1 MMILNWTP
9 EEIKR
14 EVDELVDLAFHE
26 PAGDG
31 KSALPFKARLEELR
45 RCYRNEPRL
54 FTPQLISALQ
64 QLTKPPSHAAETT
77 PQAVLQ
83 NIFNYSTFRPG
94 QEESI
99 QALLTG
105 RDCIGVMPTGA
116 GKSLIYQIPATIL
129 PGTTLVISPLIAL
142 MKDQVDH
149 LLKKGIQSAY
159 LNSSLTFSE
168 KKERLALLKNG
179 SYNLLYV
186 APEGL
191 EGALIEFLSEV
202 KINLIAVDEAH
213 CISQW
218 GHDFRPAYRNL
229 SGLKLQ
235 FGGVPVL
242 ALTATATEKV
252 ATDIIQQLGM
262 VDPLRFKGSFFRPN
276 LRIHLY
282 KKGNGRKVREEIL
295 KLIRSRMDQAGIIY
309 CLSRKGVE
317 QIASFLREH
326 GVRAL
331 PYHAGMEAEQR
342 TEAQEA
348 FQNGSARVMVATVAF
363 GMGIDKADIRYV
375 IHRDMPKN
383 IEGYSQEIGRAGRDG
398 LESDCILFYSWS
410 EVISYEQFLNEGS
423 DLSLRKKMIKQTREM
438 FSWADQKVCR
448 HQSLVSYF
456 GQAIPPC
463 KQSCDICLRQDIL
476 AEVYQPVKA
485 SSIPPLRRSPSSR
498 NPAPQGESLSP
509 KEEEMLVRLKVLRK
523 RLAGEKKVPAFVVFS
538 DAVLIQMVL
547 WRPASES
554 EMLRIR
560 GIGLKK
566 AAEYGPLFL
575 REIRLGD
582 LV

>member
-1 MMILNWTP
+1 MIQNWTP
-9 EEIKR
+9 EEVKR
-14 EVDELVDLAFHE
+14 EIAELIDLALHGPSGE
-26 PAGDG
+26 G
-31 KSALPFKARLEELR
+31 KGPFRFKERLEELR
-45 RCYRNEPRL
+45 RCYRNEPGL
-54 FTPQLISALQ
+54 FSSQSISSLQ
-64 QLTKPPSHAAETT
+64 QLTKPRSYPADTT
-77 PQAVLQ
+77 PQSVLQ
-83 NIFNYSTFRPG
+83 NIFRYPVFRPG

-99 QALLTG
+99 QAILGG
-105 RDCIGVMPTGA
+105 RDCISVMPTGA

-142 MKDQVDH
+142 MKDQVGH
-149 LLKKGIQSAY
+149 LLKKGIRTAY

-191 EGALIEFLSEV
+191 EGSLIESLSEV

-229 SGLKLQ
+229 SGLKLR

-262 VDPLRFKGSFFRPN
+262 VDPLRIKGSFFRPN

-295 KLIRSRMDQAGIIY
+295 KLIKSRKDQAGIIY

-317 QIASFLREH
+317 QIAGFLCEQ
-326 GVRAL
+326 GVKAL
-331 PYHAGMEAEQR
+331 PYHAGMDSEQR
-342 TEAQEA
+342 TEAQDA
-348 FQNGSARVMVATVAF
+348 FQNGRAKVMVATVAF
-363 GMGIDKADIRYV
+363 GMGIDKPDIRYV

-410 EVISYEQFLNEGS
+410 EVISYEQFLNKVP
-423 DLSLRKKMIKQTREM
+423 DLSLRKKMIDQTREM
-438 FSWADQKVCR
+438 FSWADQKTCR

-463 KQSCDICLRQDIL
+463 KQSCDICLGQDLL
-476 AEVYQPVKA
+476 AEIIHRA
-485 SSIPPLRRSPSSR
+485 ESSSIPSPRRSLPFR
-498 NPAPQGESLSP
+498 NSAPQKEPLSL
-509 KEEEMLVRLKVLRK
+509 KGEEMLFRLKALRR
-523 RLAGEKKVPAFVVFS
+523 RLAGEKMVPAFIVFS

-547 WRPASES
+547 ERPSTES
-554 EMLRIR
+554 EMLQIR
-560 GIGLKK
+560 GIGPKK
-566 AAEYGPLFL
+566 AAEYGEVFL
-575 REIRLGD
+575 REIRSGNL
-582 LV
+582 